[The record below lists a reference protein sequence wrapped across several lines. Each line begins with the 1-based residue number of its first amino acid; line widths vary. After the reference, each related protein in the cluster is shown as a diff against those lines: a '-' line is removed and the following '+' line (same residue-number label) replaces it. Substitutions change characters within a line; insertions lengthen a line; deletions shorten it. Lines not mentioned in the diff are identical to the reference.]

1 MKKISILFILI
12 GGFLNA
18 QIQVGS
24 TTLEEREVVDGL
36 DVPWEI
42 KWGPDSGNG
51 ADFLWVTE
59 RSGIVS
65 RINVANGEK
74 HIILDI
80 KNTKNR
86 TLTLSQ
92 CS

>member
-1 MKKISILFILI
+1 MLI
-12 GGFLNA
+12 GSFLNA

-65 RINVANGEK
+65 RINVSNGEK
-74 HIILDI
+74 PATRSPAKTAGCIFCAAP
-80 KNTKNR
+80 NTCCN
-86 TLTLSQ
+86 
-92 CS
+92 